1 MVRIFDYLLVFLTVT
16 NIKGM
21 TTGMAVAMVVVVP
34 VGPVITPPAVVIA
47 VTTVVA
53 VPPAIAPLVIV
64 TVTPWQ
70 GPLWRDLD
78 RHVTGGL
85 LGHVIE

>member
-16 NIKGM
+16 NTEGM
-21 TTGMAVAMVVVVP
+21 TVAMVVVVP
-34 VGPVITPPAVVIA
+34 VGPVITPPAVVVA

-64 TVTPWQ
+64 TVTP
-70 GPLWRDLD
+70 
-78 RHVTGGL
+78 
-85 LGHVIE
+85 